1 MKSYSITKQP
11 YTCQLFLTQMWGDF
25 RLHVRDFRERPSD
38 FYRFS
43 KYFPKNSES
52 CRKFP
57 NMSLRPLSTSE
68 ATYLNLKKDDN
79 LSVLLAMYSLY
90 IRTFFFRKMV
100 QPEICQSIKN
110 ILSYSLVIRF
120 LLFNFIESQHWF
132 LNIFVETELNFRY
145 WSRVEEQFARFC
157 ESWSG

>member
-1 MKSYSITKQP
+1 
-11 YTCQLFLTQMWGDF
+11 MWGDF

-68 ATYLNLKKDDN
+68 AIYLNLKKRRQFKRVAGDAFLIYNN
-79 LSVLLAMYSLY
+79 L
-90 IRTFFFRKMV
+90 FFHKMV
-100 QPEICQSIKN
+100 
-110 ILSYSLVIRF
+110 
-120 LLFNFIESQHWF
+120 
-132 LNIFVETELNFRY
+132 
-145 WSRVEEQFARFC
+145 
-157 ESWSG
+157 